1 MRRKIPTLAYGL
13 VMLLLIP
20 TALAAEPSP
29 SWSPPLLDE
38 LLGTLSGLS
47 IDEFV
52 EQASKQLLLR
62 MPTRI
67 IAFGLA
73 DQLQVRNDRL
83 TPTSNQDWLE
93 LQAMARAIDNQLSE
107 YESADFTLSQR
118 ISAETLH
125 EILQPIYENSA
136 ASPTFWP
143 FVNPTATCELFQLDR
158 FFEFMFPRTSAD
170 DLEDFITIL
179 WQVDDMI
186 DGWMEEIEQA
196 ATAGILPPR
205 TMGLQATKDL
215 LITYREVWNIEQHPY
230 YSMGMD
236 LLTSVEKLPEG
247 YSEDFGNRLVEVIS
261 DSIAPAFNR
270 LYQKLDIL
278 MHRAPWTMNWQKHA
292 AWPEYYRQVLRHT
305 LGTAESPE
313 AIHAAAIAE
322 VMRLSTEIRSLSNAA
337 VDTDAPIASLVAD
350 LHDKH
355 YHCSAIDAQQLLDTV
370 ESLMSAAYQSAGSLF
385 QWAPEQ
391 TPAVIFGNQLNPC
404 FTPSPFDESK
414 AATFIIPQSTTY
426 NAAGLAVMVYHET
439 IPGHDVQTSVARQ
452 QDIPLIQQL
461 NGWLGYSEGW
471 AEYACRLA
479 DDAGWYDA
487 DPCSRLAFLEQQL
500 TFAAMTAI
508 ETGLLGLEWSL
519 QESVAYAQTIFD
531 VPANALTRFLSDF
544 FYEPAK
550 YTVYFVGRIMILE
563 QRARAMGE
571 LGNAFSLAEFHQ
583 AILQYGNIP
592 LRLIEEL
599 VDDYIAR
606 VKEGSPEG

>member
-13 VMLLLIP
+13 VVLLLIS
-20 TALAAEPSP
+20 TARAAEPSP

-38 LLGTLSGLS
+38 LLNDLSGLS
-47 IDEFV
+47 IGQFV
-52 EQASKQLLLR
+52 ENASEQLLLR

-73 DQLQVRNDRL
+73 DRLQVRNDRL
-83 TPTSNQDWLE
+83 TPTSDQDWLE
-93 LQAMARAIDNQLSE
+93 LRAIAQAIDNKLSA
-107 YESADFTLSQR
+107 YESSGFTLAQR

-125 EILQPIYENSA
+125 EILQPICENSG
-136 ASPTFWP
+136 ASPEFWP
-143 FVNPTATCELFQLDR
+143 WINPTAACELFQLDR
-158 FFEFMFPRTSAD
+158 FFELMFPRTSTD
-170 DLEDFITIL
+170 DLEDFIAVL
-179 WQVDDMI
+179 WQVDDLI
-186 DGWMEEIEQA
+186 DGWMEEMEQA
-196 ATAGILPPR
+196 AKAGILPPR
-205 TMGLQATKDL
+205 TTGLQATKDL
-215 LITYREVWNIEQHPY
+215 LITYREVWNIERHPY

-236 LLTSVEKLPEG
+236 LLTSVENLPEG

-278 MHRAPWTMNWQKHA
+278 MHHAPWTMNWQNHA

-322 VMRLSTEIRSLSNAA
+322 VMRLSAEIRSLSNAA
-337 VDTDAPIASLVAD
+337 VDTDAPIASLIAD
-350 LHDKH
+350 LHDDQ
-355 YHCSAIDAQQLLDTV
+355 YHCRVIDALQLLDTV
-370 ESLMSAAYQSAGSLF
+370 ESVMSAAYQSAGSLF
-385 QWAPEQ
+385 EWTPEQ
-391 TPAVIFGNQLNPC
+391 PPTVVFGNQLNPY
-404 FTPSPFDESK
+404 FTPSRFDESE
-414 AATFIIPQSTTY
+414 APTLIIPQNTAY
-426 NAAGLAVMVYHET
+426 RAAGLAVMVYHET

-500 TFAAMTAI
+500 TFATMTAI
-508 ETGLLGLEWSL
+508 ETGLLGLKWSL

-531 VPANALTRFLSDF
+531 VPANALTLFLSDF

-550 YTVYFVGRIMILE
+550 YTVYFVGRMMILE
-563 QRARAMGE
+563 QRERAMNE

-583 AILQYGNIP
+583 AILQCGNIP

-606 VKEGSPEG
+606 VKEGSSES